1 MWPIASFVCQQWV
14 PLKLRV
20 LWLNLVAL
28 GWSTFVIMQG
38 RTLGSGS
45 GLGSASGRQRIGSAA
60 VAAMAAE
67 VALRSL

>member
-1 MWPIASFVCQQWV
+1 MWPIASFVGQQWV

-28 GWSTFVIMQG
+28 GWSTFVIVQG
-38 RTLGSGS
+38 RTLGSG
-45 GLGSASGRQRIGSAA
+45 GSLAGSRQRIGSAA

-67 VALRSL
+67 AALRSL